1 MPRLLN
7 WCWLAFVG
15 GLVLGVSCGQADERV
30 PPKVREVMDS
40 AKYKTAHWGLL
51 AVDLKSGEVRYELNS
66 QKLFAPASV
75 TKCYSVACAL
85 DAFGADHRFETPIV
99 RRGEVNDKGELVG
112 DLVLI
117 ASGDLTLGGR
127 TTDSGEIAFTN
138 GDHTY
143 ASGGTE
149 SELTPQDPL
158 IGLNNLAEQV
168 AKTGIKRVR
177 GDVLIDDR
185 LFEKAEGSGSGPG
198 RITPIYVNDN
208 LLDFTIA
215 PTKAGQSAEVRWRP
229 ESRSFRVETHVDT
242 VAKSGKTET
251 SVRDLG
257 GGRYSVHGTIAEGHK
272 PVLRTLEATDA
283 NSFARSLLID
293 ALQRQGIDVSAPAA
307 GDHPT
312 DKLPPRDDTLKLPQ
326 VAKFVSPPFA
336 ENARLILKVSHNLHA
351 STLPLLVAAKHG
363 ERTLTQGLRRQHD
376 FLKRIGVE
384 VDTISFGGGAGG
396 SRSDYTTPAA
406 TVQLLRHMAT
416 RPDFEA
422 YRRAMPRLG
431 IDGTLAKSV
440 GSDSPAKDKVTAK
453 TGTLYWD
460 NVMNNG
466 SLMTSKALAGY
477 MTTAKGE
484 TLAFAL
490 FVNNAPLRNGL
501 TTTTAGKDLGRIAE
515 LLFGEP

>member
-1 MPRLLN
+1 
-7 WCWLAFVG
+7 
-15 GLVLGVSCGQADERV
+15 
-30 PPKVREVMDS
+30 
-40 AKYKTAHWGLL
+40 LL
-51 AVDLKSGEVRYELNS
+51 AVDLKTGDVKYELNS
-66 QKLFAPASV
+66 SKLFAPAST
-75 TKCYSVACAL
+75 TKCFSVACAL

-99 RRGEVNDKGELVG
+99 RRGEVNDKGELTG
-112 DLVLI
+112 DLILI

-127 TTDSGEIAFTN
+127 TTETGEIAFTN

-158 IGLNNLAEQV
+158 AGLNDLAAQV
-168 AKTGIKRVR
+168 AKAGIKRVR

-185 LFEKAEGSGSGPG
+185 LFDKAEGSGSGPG
-198 RITPIYVNDN
+198 RLTPICVNDN
-208 LLDFTIA
+208 LIDFTIT
-215 PTKAGQSAEVRWRP
+215 PTRAGQPADVKWRP
-229 ESRSFRVETHVDT
+229 EAKSFRVETHVET
-242 VAKSGKTET
+242 IAKNGKTET

-257 GGRYSVHGTIAEGHK
+257 GGRYSVQGAITEEHK
-272 PVLRTLEATDA
+272 PVLRVIEATDA
-283 NSFARSLLID
+283 NSFARTLLIES
-293 ALQRQGIDVSAPAA
+293 LQRHGVEVTAPAA
-307 GDHPT
+307 ADHPS
-312 DKLPPRDDTLKLPQ
+312 DHLPPRDETLKLPQ
-326 VAKFVSPPFA
+326 VAKHVSPPFA

-363 ERTLTQGLRRQHD
+363 ERTLAQGLRRQHA
-376 FLKRIGVE
+376 FLKRVGVD

-406 TVQLLRHMAT
+406 TVQLLRYMAT

-431 IDGTLAKSV
+431 VDGTLAKSV
-440 GSDSPAKDKVTAK
+440 GADSPAKDKVTAK

-460 NVMNNG
+460 NVMNSS

-477 MTTAKGE
+477 MTTAKGD

-501 TTTTAGKDLGRIAE
+501 TTTVAGKDLGRIAE
-515 LLFGEP
+515 LLFEQP